1 MSENKTN
8 FIMAVR
14 GYKSVKRQKNANFT
28 DVTALDRSN
37 NKVLLRIVEPL
48 SSEYI
53 NLNDVKSMAEV
64 IKRDNYHVAILI
76 SKQFTD
82 GALEEMGKQKIQY
95 ISEDY
100 MPPFDIQELY
110 LAVVDCAKNQC
121 QKKCGK
127 VVLVISECSEKA
139 ADHCKTKVLAVAAK
153 RHLEERTVGLLKN
166 DLKVALA
173 LTR

>member
-14 GYKSVKRQKNANFT
+14 GYKSIKRQKNGNLT
-28 DVTALDRSN
+28 DVTALDSSN

-48 SSEYI
+48 TTEYI
-53 NLNDVKSMAEV
+53 NLNDVKNMAEV
-64 IKRDNYHVAILI
+64 IKRDSYTSAILI
-76 SKQFTD
+76 SKQFT
-82 GALEEMGKQKIQY
+82 GSALEEMGKQKIQH

-110 LAVVDCAKNQC
+110 LAVVNCANSQC

-127 VVLVISECSEKA
+127 VVSVIPECSENV
-139 ADHCKTKVLAVAAK
+139 ADLCKTKMLVVAAK
-153 RHLEERTVGLLKN
+153 RHFEEGTVGLLKN
-166 DLKVALA
+166 DLKMALA